1 MYWSPEG
8 GGSAHNIPKDYDWTN
23 LHKAWR
29 EGKSVGNTHA
39 RLAEVS
45 QAGSSSDT
53 PNTPDPEATLLRHQK
68 PKDNNDGHKEES
80 PQGNREPRQDMHPKE
95 TPEDKEL
102 KHKDDGHK
110 EESPKGYK
118 KTRQDMDPKE
128 TPQDKE
134 PKHNDDGHK
143 EE

>member
-1 MYWSPEG
+1 MPP
-8 GGSAHNIPKDYDWTN
+8 NIPKDYDWTK
-23 LHKAWR
+23 LQKAWR

-53 PNTPDPEATLLRHQK
+53 PNTPDPQATLLRHQK

-118 KTRQDMDPKE
+118 KTRQDMDP
-128 TPQDKE
+128 
-134 PKHNDDGHK
+134 
-143 EE
+143 